1 MNKITIA
8 GCGRVGESTA
18 QILAEEELC
27 REILL
32 LDIHDGV
39 PEGVALDIQQ
49 SASLLRFDTRVVCAG
64 KPEGA
69 VTAHPV
75 VADKD
80 ILDSYKAGVAYM
92 EVVVGVGK
100 TGEKGKARRR
110 NRRQFNR

>member
-49 SASLLRFDTRVVCAG
+49 SASLLRFDTRVTGATDPAAMAG
-64 KPEGA
+64 SDMVI
-69 VTAHPV
+69 VTAGASCPASPFSTGNTGSSPSPWV
-75 VADKD
+75 YRRY
-80 ILDSYKAGVAYM
+80 SM
-92 EVVVGVGK
+92 K
-100 TGEKGKARRR
+100 TVWSKSSS
-110 NRRQFNR
+110 